1 MFLYRNKPNVIKLME
16 SWWGEFLKQ
25 QEKSEDG
32 FSYTYDIG
40 NYPREARQWDTFT
53 MWKLLTY
60 SDHKV
65 KWDNNLKM
73 RWNFINGHN
82 PDELEGEDIVFWHY
96 TIPSHE
102 VYLKRK

>member
-1 MFLYRNKPNVIKLME
+1 ME

-65 KWDNNLKM
+65 KCDNNLKM
-73 RWNFINGHN
+73 RLNFIN
-82 PDELEGEDIVFWHY
+82 
-96 TIPSHE
+96 
-102 VYLKRK
+102 

>member
-1 MFLYRNKPNVIKLME
+1 
-16 SWWGEFLKQ
+16 
-25 QEKSEDG
+25 
-32 FSYTYDIG
+32 
-40 NYPREARQWDTFT
+40 

-82 PDELEGEDIVFWHY
+82 PDELEGEEIVFWHY